1 MSINVSENENELDI
15 LVDRIEYEDQ
25 KSSIVRVGGPS
36 RKMESGRKIE
46 RCK

>member
-25 KSSIVRVGGPS
+25 RALSL
-36 RKMESGRKIE
+36 E
-46 RCK
+46 